1 MNSITFA
8 LSIIFIPF
16 VIPFV
21 AFYIAFKMVL
31 NGINKFLNDKGAEL

>member
-1 MNSITFA
+1 MNSITFS

-21 AFYIAFKMVL
+21 AFYVAFKMVL
-31 NGINKFLNDKGAEL
+31 NGINQFLNDKGAEL